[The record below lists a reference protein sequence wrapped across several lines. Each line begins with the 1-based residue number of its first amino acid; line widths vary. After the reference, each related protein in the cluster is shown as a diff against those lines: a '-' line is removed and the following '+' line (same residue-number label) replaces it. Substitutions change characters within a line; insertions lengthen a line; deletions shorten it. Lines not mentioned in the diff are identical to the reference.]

1 MNVVVSLDKAL
12 RSIGT
17 NEAGQE
23 AFFDT
28 SIKGGGLASA
38 PSPVEHMLEAAGAC
52 MIMDI
57 VPMLQKRKKNVV
69 GFTVELEG
77 ERREEHPRI
86 FTKVHMIIRLTSPDI
101 TQDELDYCISLSDE
115 KYCTIT
121 NTLKLA
127 GATVTYES
135 IISREP
141 SLSDIER
148 ADQSL

>member
-1 MNVVVSLDKAL
+1 MKVIVSLDQGV
-12 RSIGT
+12 RSRGT
-17 NEAGQE
+17 TEAGHE
-23 AFFDT
+23 AMFDT
-28 SIKGGGLASA
+28 SVKGGGLASA
-38 PSPVEHMLEAAGAC
+38 PSPVEHMLQAAGAC

-57 VPMLQKRKKNVV
+57 VPMLQKRRKNVI
-69 GFTVELEG
+69 GFSVELEG

-86 FTKVHMIIRLTSPDI
+86 FTKVHMIMRLTSPDV
-101 TQDELDYCISLSDE
+101 TQEELDYSIALSDE

-135 IISREP
+135 QISRES

-148 ADQSL
+148 AGQSL